1 MLKRIVHP
9 SALLVTFVLFLG
21 LNLSKPQRKHVLR
34 TADAIIVCEGRKT
47 LANLYRQWVEAP
59 DASAVADFFRVSPW
73 SEEEMTQPLAAFAVV
88 DMLQR
93 AEAEGAEPILYASF
107 DDSATRKDK
116 DTHQLEAVDWIFDHS
131 ASGKGQTAYCK
142 GAVHVTCRVQVG
154 RYSYTFGW
162 RLYLREKSVRRLNRG
177 RARGQRLRFKSKYGL
192 AREMLEE
199 LRSYLPEGYTVYVLF
214 DRWYASG
221 KLIKFIRRQ
230 GWHVICALKSNRKLN
245 DVRVDEWDQRLRQR
259 HQRYTRVRV
268 PAADG
273 TTRPYLVRSV
283 RGRLSDVPFDVC
295 VLISRRHPRD
305 KNPKYFLCTD
315 LTLSAQTVL
324 TWYGKRWPL
333 EVDYWYLKQPLG
345 LGDFRMQA
353 YEAIEKWYA
362 VLHLVLTFLQWRLYE
377 AWAQGQPLHSLADVI
392 RQHRTEHARDTLISA
407 CREAIR
413 MGAIEPVLQ
422 RFIAMPVAA

>member
-9 SALLVTFVLFLG
+9 SAILVAFVTLLQ
-21 LNLSKPQRKHVLR
+21 LNLSKPQRKHLLR
-34 TADAIIVCEGRKT
+34 TADAIVVCEGRKT

-73 SEEEMTQPLAAFAVV
+73 EGEEISQALGSFAMA

-93 AEAEGAEPILYASF
+93 VEETEVKPIIWASI
-107 DDSATRKDK
+107 DDSSTRKDK
-116 DTHQLEAVDWIFDHS
+116 DTHALEAVDWIFDHS
-131 ASGKGQTAYCK
+131 AAGKGQTAYCK
-142 GAVHVTCRVQVG
+142 GAVHVTLRVQIG
-154 RYSYTFGW
+154 LYGYTFAW
-162 RLYLREKSVRRLNRG
+162 RLYLREKTVRRLNRS
-177 RARGQRLRFKSKYGL
+177 RPKGQRLRFKSKYRL

-199 LRSYLPEGYTVYVLF
+199 LRALLPAGYTVYVLF

-230 GWHVICALKSNRKLN
+230 SWHVICALKRNRTLEGI
-245 DVRVDEWDQRLRQR
+245 RVDQWDQRLR
-259 HQRYTRVRV
+259 HKRYTRVRV

-273 TTRPYLVRSV
+273 TLRTYLVRTV
-283 RGRLSDVPFDVC
+283 QGRLSDVPFEVC
-295 VLISRRHPRD
+295 VLISRRHNRD
-305 KNPKYFLCTD
+305 KHPKYFLCTD
-315 LTLSAQTVL
+315 VSLVAQTVL
-324 TWYGKRWPL
+324 IWYGNRWPL

-377 AWAQGQPLHSLADVI
+377 TWEQGQRSRSLADII
-392 RQHRTEHARDTLISA
+392 RQHRVEHARETLISA
-407 CREAIR
+407 CQEALQ
-413 MGAIEPVLQ
+413 MGSIEPVLQ
-422 RFIAMPVAA
+422 RFIADPVFA